1 MNSLSTIN
9 HKPWLDGWR
18 GLAILLVL
26 IGHFFPNDYVN
37 LGRLGVELFFVLS
50 GHLMGGLLFVKKVP
64 LTTFFKRRLSRIIP
78 AMAVFLLLSI
88 FIAPLLGVKVEFQP
102 LIMAATF
109 TINYVHALGLP
120 SSHLYEHFWS
130 LAIEEHSYII
140 LGVIAFFTRSPLKIL
155 AVFLALMLVNGYVST
170 LVFHQSYYQAYWRT
184 DIGAFAIFLS
194 VFLTV
199 AAFKINKLPL
209 WFIVVSGIIVLY
221 LARNSFPY
229 YAVKYSLGTLLIAFI
244 VINLDKA
251 PSFIKTGLSF
261 APLMWL
267 GTISYSLYLWQ
278 QLFYVTEYS
287 RPLMLLCALGVGSL
301 SYYFIEKPA
310 SNYLNSIGGNNV

>member
-1 MNSLSTIN
+1 MNETSTIN

-50 GHLMGGLLFVKKVP
+50 GHLMGQLLFIKKTP
-64 LTTFFKRRLSRIIP
+64 LITFFKRRLSRIIP
-78 AMAVFLLLSI
+78 AMAVFLIMSI
-88 FIAPLLGVKVEFQP
+88 FIAPLMGVKVEIQP
-102 LIMAATF
+102 LLMAATF

-130 LAIEEHSYII
+130 LGIEEHSYII
-140 LGVIAFFTRSPLKIL
+140 LGTIAFFTRSPLKIL
-155 AVFLALMLVNGYVST
+155 AACLIFMVVNGFIST
-170 LVFHQSYYQAYWRT
+170 LILHQSYYQAYWRT
-184 DIGAFAIFLS
+184 DVGAFAIFLA
-194 VFLTV
+194 VFLTLL
-199 AAFKINKLPL
+199 KLDIKHLSL
-209 WFIVVSGIIVLY
+209 WFILGAGLIVLY

-244 VINLDKA
+244 LVHLDKV
-251 PSFIKTGLSF
+251 PSFIRVGLSF

-278 QLFYVTEYS
+278 QLFYITEFN
-287 RPLMLLCALGVGSL
+287 RPLMLICALTAGSL

-310 SNYLNSIGGNNV
+310 RNYLNSRGGNNV